1 MAIVFFTKSSMEAA
15 IDKTW
20 KDFFARDLPS
30 KKKGKERYF
39 GIYTDYDGPNFS
51 FFCGVEVDSFVGM
64 SSDLQSMMIPAQNYA
79 KLTEFVTAPFV
90 TVPFV
95 PV

>member
-1 MAIVFFTKSSMEAA
+1 MEAA

-79 KLTEFVTAPFV
+79 KF
-90 TVPFV
+90 TVGPEKSSENLGKLYGQRYLQN
-95 PV
+95 